1 MTYPKISI
9 ITPSFNQGAFIEE
22 TILSVL
28 DQDYPN
34 LEYIIIDGG
43 SVDKSVEVIKKYE
56 GRITH
61 WVSEKDSGQSEA
73 INKGLKLSTGEI
85 VSWLCSDDLYLPEA
99 LHKVAK
105 IFNEKKNSVMLH
117 GKAVLFDSSGK
128 QEIKGAEMTDIQLRY
143 YSVIPFPQPSSFFR
157 RRLIDEKGF
166 LREDLHFAMDFDLLI
181 RAALSYEITPV
192 DELLSKYRL
201 HEGSKTISQIR
212 HFEAEWVNVFS
223 KFIRSVEWGVDY
235 IEDLRAC
242 ELYSDGNDVYLHEH
256 KFSQQDIKLIVLYF
270 LDFMS
275 HLSYQFLETKKASMR
290 LSLIRSMDKIFF
302 STRKLEKISIRAKY
316 YPSAFIKLFRK
327 FTR

>member
-28 DQDYPN
+28 NQDYPN

-43 SVDKSVEVIKKYE
+43 SVDQTVDVIKKYE
-56 GRITH
+56 SKITY

-85 VSWLCSDDLYLPEA
+85 VSWLCSDDLYLPES
-99 LHKVAK
+99 LHKVSK
-105 IFNEKKNSVMLH
+105 IFSENKNSVMLH
-117 GKAVLFDSSGK
+117 GKTILFDSKGK
-128 QEIKGAEMTDIQLRY
+128 RAIKGAEMKDIHLRY

-157 RRLIDEKGF
+157 KRLIDEKGY

-181 RAALSYEITPV
+181 RAALSFEITPV
-192 DELLSKYRL
+192 DEVLSKYRL
-201 HEGSKTISQIR
+201 HEGSKTMSQIR
-212 HFEAEWVNVFS
+212 YFEAEWVNVFS
-223 KFIRSVEWGVDY
+223 KFIRSVNWGGDY

-242 ELYSDGNDVYLHEH
+242 ELYADGNDVYLHKH
-256 KFSQQDIKLIVLYF
+256 LFSQQDIKLIVLYF

-290 LSLIRSMDKIFF
+290 LSLIRSMDRIFF
-302 STRKLEKISIRAKY
+302 STRDLEIISIRAKY
-316 YPSAFIKLFRK
+316 YPATFIKLFRK
-327 FTR
+327 ITR